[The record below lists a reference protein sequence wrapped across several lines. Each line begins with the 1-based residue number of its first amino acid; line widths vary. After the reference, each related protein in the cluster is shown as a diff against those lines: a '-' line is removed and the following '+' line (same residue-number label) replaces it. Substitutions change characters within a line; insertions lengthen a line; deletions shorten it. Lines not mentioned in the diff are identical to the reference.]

1 MTEPR
6 VHLEEHFTLTGNGS
20 EGARPGIASGSL
32 SRADISAAM
41 AQARQQNRKALDEFL
56 GKRILAAY
64 GIDVPRSVRIE
75 GPEQLN
81 HAFRDLSAPL
91 VLKVISPDILHKSD
105 VGGVCL
111 DLKDLGAVRKAMDS
125 MGENARS
132 HGYRIE
138 GYLLEEMIPSGH
150 AVVIG
155 GIRDPSFGQLVMFG
169 LGGIFVEVLRDVSF
183 RICPI
188 TRRDAAEMIHELRG
202 APILA
207 GARGGIAV
215 RESILIDALMAVG
228 GKDGLLLE
236 LGDQLMELDINPV
249 IVSTTRAVAVDARFV
264 LVK

>member
-1 MTEPR
+1 MTEPS
-6 VHLEEHFTLTGNGS
+6 VYLEKHIDLTGNNS
-20 EGARPGIASGSL
+20 EGARLGISSE
-32 SRADISAAM
+32 SVNRADISAVM
-41 AQARQQNRKALDEFL
+41 TQARQQNRKALDEFL

-75 GPEQLN
+75 GPEQLDD
-81 HAFRDLSAPL
+81 AFQELTAPL
-91 VLKVISPDILHKSD
+91 VLKVISPDILHKSE

-111 DLKDLGAVRKAMDS
+111 DLKDLGAVRTAMES
-125 MGENARS
+125 MGENARAD
-132 HGYRIE
+132 GYRIE
-138 GYLLEEMIPSGH
+138 GYLLEEMIRSGH

-169 LGGIFVEVLRDVSF
+169 LGGVFVEVLRDVSF

-188 TRRDAAEMIHELRG
+188 ARRDAAEMIHELRG

-249 IVSTTRAVAVDARFV
+249 IVSATRAVAVDARFV
-264 LVK
+264 LAK